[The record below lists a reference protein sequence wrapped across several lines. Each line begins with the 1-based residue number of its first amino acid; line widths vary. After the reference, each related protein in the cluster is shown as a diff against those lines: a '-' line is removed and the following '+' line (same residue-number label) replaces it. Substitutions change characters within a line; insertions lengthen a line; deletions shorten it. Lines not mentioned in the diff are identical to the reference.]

1 MPGLDES
8 LIAIDR
14 VCLSRVTFERHYVL
28 APKVLHTARLQ
39 QSLAQERS
47 RGLRDS
53 SKGVVYAFR

>member
-28 APKVLHTARLQ
+28 APKVLHTTRSQ
-39 QSLAQERS
+39 QSMAQERS
-47 RGLRDS
+47 
-53 SKGVVYAFR
+53 